1 MLDFEDARKKVLGC
15 ARTKEAEFVPL
26 AKALG
31 RVLAEDLKA
40 RTPIPP
46 FRKATMDGYAVR
58 SQDLSV
64 VKEDYPITLEL
75 IDSLPA
81 GKISRSKVK
90 AGKAVSIMTGA
101 ALPEGADTV
110 VKVEDT
116 ERKGS
121 KVIVRVKVPAGEN
134 IGEIGEDVAKGELV
148 LQRGTV
154 IGPAE
159 VGMLASLGMKTVK
172 VSIKPSVAVIATGS
186 ELVEPGAK
194 LTGGKIYN
202 SNAYAL
208 CALASKAGAEPKYL
222 GIAPDRKLELRRK
235 LSQARKYDL
244 LVLSGGVSVGDY
256 DLVKEQLKEFG
267 VKPIFWQVK
276 IKPGKPMF
284 FGTRRQQQVFG
295 LPGNPVSAML
305 TFQLFVRPAI
315 DKMLGKNKIGLPAG
329 RAILLDNLTLKPGRR
344 QFIRGI
350 LDRDGMVMQVMPFP
364 FQKSGILK
372 SMVKSNVLIVV
383 PPEIEAMEK
392 GEEVE
397 ILFLD

>member
-1 MLDFEDARKKVLGC
+1 MLEFEEARKKVLS
-15 ARTKEAEFVPL
+15 RTRVMEPEYVPL

-31 RVLAEDLKA
+31 RVLAEDIKA
-40 RTPIPP
+40 KEPIPH

-64 VKEDYPITLEL
+64 VKEDHPITLEV
-75 IDSLPA
+75 IEDLPA
-81 GKISRSKVK
+81 GKISRTRLQG
-90 AGKAVSIMTGA
+90 GKAISIMTGA
-101 ALPEGADTV
+101 AIPEAADVV

-116 ERKGS
+116 ERRGK
-121 KVIVRVKVPAGEN
+121 KVIVRVRLAAGAN
-134 IGEIGEDVAKGELV
+134 IAEIGEDVARGELV
-148 LQRGTV
+148 LSRGTV
-154 IGPAE
+154 IGAAE
-159 VGMLASLGMKTVK
+159 MGMLASLGMKIVK
-172 VSIKPSVAVIATGS
+172 VSKKPSIAVIATGS
-186 ELVEPGAK
+186 ELVEPGTK
-194 LTGGKIYN
+194 LTGGKIRN

-208 CALASKAGAEPKYL
+208 FSLALKAGAEPKYL
-222 GIAPDRKLELRRK
+222 GIVPDQKSELRKK
-235 LSQARKYDL
+235 LNQARKFEL
-244 LVLSGGVSVGDY
+244 VVLSGGVSVGGY
-256 DLVKEQLKEFG
+256 DLVKDQLKEFG
-267 VKPIFWQVK
+267 VRSVFWQVQ

-284 FGTRRQQQVFG
+284 FGTRRHHLVFG

-315 DKMLGKNKIGLPAG
+315 DQMLGKNKIGMPAG
-329 RAILLDNLTLKPGRR
+329 KAILLDNLTLKPGRK

-350 LDRDGMVMQVMPFP
+350 LDQTGMVMQVLPFP